1 MAIKPITPVS
11 QDEVK
16 PASKEEVLA
25 EREILKETLK
35 EQEIK
40 KDKYKNLDR

>member
-1 MAIKPITPVS
+1 MAIKPTAPVS
-11 QDEVK
+11 QEEVK
-16 PASKEEVLA
+16 PVSKEEVLA
-25 EREILKETLK
+25 EREILK